1 MTTRSLRPTP
11 AAALPRRAARAPA
24 VAVRAAA
31 RQIQVRGA
39 VKCATRDGEGPRDR
53 PRAAPGAGRV
63 ARPRPTSLPLS
74 SAQVEVDK
82 PLNINFAPSK
92 AAGGGLVVKS
102 VGGNAAKAGIA
113 AGDTVV
119 MTSSF
124 VRRGRGERIG
134 RVWRR
139 GTTDRSR
146 RAPPLPPPTQQFG
159 EELWPAD
166 NLAFTKS
173 ALANAPSPVVLV
185 YVKGENK
192 DVNVKRL
199 VKKPAPQRFGRK
211 LNAAQKAL
219 ATHICVD
226 CGYIYCAQAPFESL
240 NADYRCPQC
249 NAPRKRFARYD
260 SETGKV
266 KGGSPDALATNLTVV
281 GGLVGVGVLAY
292 LGLTL

>member
-1 MTTRSLRPTP
+1 VQNARKGESGGGL
-11 AAALPRRAARAPA
+11 ARAQRPA
-24 VAVRAAA
+24 RGVAPRASAGHEHAAA
-31 RQIQVRGA
+31 RTHPLPPPSLSQI
-39 VKCATRDGEGPRDR
+39 
-53 PRAAPGAGRV
+53 
-63 ARPRPTSLPLS
+63 
-74 SAQVEVDK
+74 EVDK
-82 PLNINFAPSK
+82 PLNLNLAPSK

-124 VRRGRGERIG
+124 VSHGSEGGMDVGGRE
-134 RVWRR
+134 W
-139 GTTDRSR
+139 R
-146 RAPPLPPPTQQFG
+146 RAPAPPPVRPPPRPQFG

-166 NLAFTKS
+166 NLAFTRS

-199 VKKPAPQRFGRK
+199 NKKPAPQRFGRK

-226 CGYIYCAQAPFESL
+226 CGYIYCAPAPFEAL
-240 NADYRCPQC
+240 AADYRCPQC

-260 SETGKV
+260 AETGKV
-266 KGGSPDALATNLTVV
+266 KGGSPDALATNATVV
-281 GGLVGVGVLAY
+281 GGLIGVGILAY